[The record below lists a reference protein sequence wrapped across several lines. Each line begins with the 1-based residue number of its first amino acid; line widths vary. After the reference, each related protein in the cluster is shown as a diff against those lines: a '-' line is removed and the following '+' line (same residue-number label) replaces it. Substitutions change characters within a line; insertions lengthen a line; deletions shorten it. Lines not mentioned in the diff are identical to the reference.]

1 MSARLELTDLQ
12 VAHGKVRALRGVS
25 LTVEPGEIVALIG
38 ANGAG
43 KTSTLR
49 AVSGLARVR
58 RGSIS
63 FDGRDITR
71 TPGHRI
77 VGMGLSHV
85 PERRR
90 IFPAMTVLE
99 NLRLGGFL
107 RGRRDGTMAAD
118 VERIFE
124 LFPRLAERRGQLGGT
139 LSGGEQQM
147 LAIGRALMSKPRM
160 LLLDEPSMG
169 LAPMMVEQ
177 IFSIVAD
184 INARDVTVLL
194 VEQNAAHALSM
205 AHRAYVLETG
215 RIVHSGS
222 GAELL
227 HDDSVRRSYLG
238 VRTAG

>member
-1 MSARLELTDLQ
+1 MTAMLEVTDLQ
-12 VAHGKVRALRGVS
+12 VAHGKVRALRGID

-43 KTSTLR
+43 KTTTLR
-49 AVSGLARVR
+49 TISGLSRAR
-58 RGSIS
+58 RGTIT
-63 FDGRDITR
+63 FDGQPIGRV
-71 TPGHRI
+71 PGHRI

-107 RGRRDGTMAAD
+107 RGRQDGTID
-118 VERIFE
+118 DDLTRVLD
-124 LFPRLAERRGQLGGT
+124 LFPRLADRGEQLGGT

-169 LAPMMVEQ
+169 LAPQLVQQ
-177 IFSIVAD
+177 IFHIVEE
-184 INARDVTVLL
+184 INDQGVTVLL
-194 VEQNAAHALSM
+194 VEQNAAHALAM
-205 AHRAYVLETG
+205 AHRGYVLETG
-215 RIVHSGS
+215 QIVHEGT
-222 GAELL
+222 GAALL
-227 HDDSVRRSYLG
+227 HDDTVRRSYLG
-238 VRTAG
+238 VR